1 MMIAVPVGVRQI
13 SHLFQEQLLGKV
25 SQPLVISRHNQELGM
40 ENPPPWLRCPM
51 TTLGNYFQK
60 TKYAYCIAGNF

>member
-1 MMIAVPVGVRQI
+1 MFMDVVYDDCSARRSKTNISLVPRAVARK
-13 SHLFQEQLLGKV
+13 SE
-25 SQPLVISRHNQELGM
+25 VISKHNQELGM

-60 TKYAYCIAGNF
+60 TKYT